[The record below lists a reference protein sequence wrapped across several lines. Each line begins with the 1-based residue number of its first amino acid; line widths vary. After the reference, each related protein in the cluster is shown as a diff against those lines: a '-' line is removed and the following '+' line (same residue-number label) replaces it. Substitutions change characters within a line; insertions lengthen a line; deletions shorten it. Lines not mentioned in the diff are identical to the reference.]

1 MFSFESCNRLVH
13 KYIFVC
19 FLLQISAINFLLFVQ
34 LKKIHTYIYGE
45 KNIVLV
51 LVPRVDYDK

>member
-1 MFSFESCNRLVH
+1 MKAAILCNGINWTINKKH
-13 KYIFVC
+13 YIY
-19 FLLQISAINFLLFVQ
+19 IYI
-34 LKKIHTYIYGE
+34 YIYGE